1 MGAQL
6 ESDLRS
12 IMMGEDEEVDQSN
25 PLSIGTTS
33 WSFLDG
39 DTVKDSVTGESVR
52 LRGINTLE
60 TSKHIKEL
68 GYEFSEGEVGGD
80 ATTSHIWSLANKHGF
95 TNVVKTGE
103 KGFHG
108 RDMGDLLNDEGH
120 SFVDTLLRSGLAA
133 PWHFSSEDDLE
144 LSIWGGAAEAGRP
157 DGTPKNDFE
166 KARDAITAVQ
176 TEHYNGLPIQKML
189 AFNAEEYNS
198 NPDLFMGMKNRTV
211 GADYEGKS
219 RTPFSTS
226 WDVGFATLYKSL
238 NTFGQKAANLVG
250 ATGVEA
256 SFAADVADN
265 ESYIT
270 SQPTVKMDVTEIDWL
285 DYDEVTTGLMGMLG
299 TSLPFMATTLTGM
312 ALAPI
317 TLGTSMSVPV
327 AMYSGMVLDE
337 MEGQIEDKNFG
348 IAIAAGAGMTVLDRL
363 GIKGLISPKMMMTSA
378 GRKEAIEAISR
389 HKMFEGLSR
398 EQALQG
404 ASNFYLTQSKKQLLG
419 FVDDAKAFGA
429 SQLQKSQLFK
439 EGVRRLGKSSASEGV
454 TEAMQELTQYTAA
467 VIGSEKEWD
476 YDEVQ
481 HKMTNAIVAGGLMG
495 GGFAAP
501 SFGMEVGGWKAAIDF
516 ALDDDGRFDGIN
528 KEVEDRVVEEN
539 NGVLPTIDDI
549 KLDNQNADRIERE
562 GRKTGLEV
570 DVPEHIS
577 VGADQHT
584 TPGTTI
590 EHIWAFLK
598 NPKVAVR
605 GAVDNTTRKARSL
618 SPTFIKM
625 TDMIG
630 STRNRL
636 FPGRN
641 METTQRLKVADFA
654 GKLRDQEVIE
664 ASFNAPRTMSS
675 AGRSEFVSDL
685 ANRFMEQVLRPSI
698 IQDGVGS
705 GFTYKTTKALDWS
718 KADADVLANKDAL
731 LALDK
736 ELQSLADSILQTTN
750 STRKITGEDSVGKLD
765 HWAYRHKSFRREH
778 IAKNRSK
785 FSALLSKEYGMPKAV
800 ADELTDN
807 IINNESI
814 STLAEAFDITKGG
827 VNPSFQKS
835 RKLHISDRAAF
846 NDFLEQNIFKN
857 MGDASREAARFQAH
871 REFLGKDNANVNRMF
886 QEVHSELLETMEP
899 EAALKLL
906 NELKYDIRNIL
917 NAESGNYKP
926 IQNQFI
932 KQFQKYLTMLTTLQS
947 LSMAAASSMP
957 EMGMIVEGVPKEII
971 VKNAASSGYLFGGA
985 IGAYLRNLQVIS
997 RTSKPRENMETYLDK
1012 KLSELRTK
1020 NDTDPRF
1027 VLYTNLKQML
1037 KETGFKAQETG
1048 AATTTGVQDTNE
1060 FTRGI
1065 ADAFFKANFL
1075 VDQQDMHRMMRLS
1088 FFNDFLIS
1096 KLDLIQKHE
1105 GTTDTVGSAEA
1116 KMMMRELGIPV
1127 GLMLDLGN
1135 KLKNLKDGE
1144 SLSPT
1149 DAALYKREFLNG
1161 ATNFVNQAI
1170 PLPNAMNR
1178 PLYYSDPHFVM
1189 LTQFNGFTST
1199 FTANQLPRLW
1209 DQLKGNSSKGLQY
1222 GTVAAMSNMLLLAF
1236 LSQGLKDELKYGD
1249 DGNPY
1254 LTDAQK
1260 IQRAI
1265 YSSGL
1270 LGTTER
1276 VIGSNF
1282 LFPLYGTDSYG
1293 AGDFVWE
1300 NVAGEAAASSTVSK
1314 MYNMISGAIESDGA
1328 KFERNFYA
1336 SLPIVGPFKYR
1347 LQNYKWE

>member
-1 MGAQL
+1 MDAQEEATL
-6 ESDLRS
+6 ESILLGDNT
-12 IMMGEDEEVDQSN
+12 EVEQRN
-25 PLSIGTTS
+25 PLAIGNTT

-39 DTVKDSVTGESVR
+39 DTVADSTTGESVR

-68 GYEFSEGEVGGD
+68 GYAFKEGEVGGD
-80 ATTSHIWSLANKHGF
+80 ASTSHIWALANKHGF

-103 KGFHG
+103 EGFHG
-108 RDMGDLLNDEGH
+108 RPMGDLLNEEGY
-120 SFVDTLLRSGLAA
+120 SFVDTMLRSGLAS
-133 PWHFSSEDDLE
+133 PWHFSSADDLE
-144 LSIWGGAAEAGRP
+144 LANWGSAAEAGRP
-157 DGTPKNDFE
+157 QGAPKSDFE
-166 KARDAITAVQ
+166 EARDSIAAVQ
-176 TEHYNGLPIQKML
+176 EEHYNGLPIQKMM

-198 NPDLFMGMKNRTV
+198 NPDLFMGMKNKNME
-211 GADYEGKS
+211 ADYEGKS
-219 RTPFSTS
+219 RTPFGTG
-226 WDVGFATLYKSL
+226 WDVGFATLYKGL
-238 NTFGQKAANLVG
+238 NTFGQAASNRLG
-250 ATGVEA
+250 ASQTEA
-256 SFAADVADN
+256 SFAADATRN
-265 ESYIT
+265 QMYID
-270 SQPTVKMDVTEIDWL
+270 SQPTVKMDVTAIDWAS
-285 DYDEVTTGLMGMLG
+285 YDEVTTGMMGMLG
-299 TSLPFMATTLTGM
+299 TSLPFMATTMAGM
-312 ALAPI
+312 AAAPV
-317 TLGTSMSVPV
+317 TAGASMSVPV
-327 AMYSGMVLDE
+327 AMYSGMVLDS
-337 MEGQIEDKNFG
+337 MEGQIEDKNMG
-348 IAIAAGAGMTVLDRL
+348 VAVAAGVGMTVLDRL
-363 GIKGLISPKMMMTSA
+363 GLKGLVTPKLMITDA

-389 HKMFEGLSR
+389 HELFNKMPR
-398 EQALQG
+398 DQAVKA
-404 ASNFYLTQSKKQLLG
+404 ASEYYLTQSKKQLLS
-419 FVDDAKAFGA
+419 FVGDAKAFGA
-429 SQLQKSQLFK
+429 SQLQRSELFK
-439 EGVRRLGKSSASEGV
+439 EGVRRLGKSTASEGV

-476 YDEVQ
+476 FDEIQ
-481 HKMTNAIVAGGLMG
+481 HSMTNAIVAGGLMG

-501 SFGMEVGGWKAAIDF
+501 GFGMEIGGWKAAVDF
-516 ALDDDGRFDGIN
+516 SLNDDGRFDGIN
-528 KEVEDRVVEEN
+528 KPIEDRVKSEN
-539 NGVLPTIDDI
+539 NGVVPTIDKI
-549 KLDNQNADRIERE
+549 KLDAQKAETKDREARAK
-562 GRKTGLEV
+562 GFEV
-570 DVPEHIS
+570 DTPEHIS
-577 VGADQHT
+577 VGGDAHT
-584 TPGTTI
+584 KPSTTI
-590 EHIWAFLK
+590 EHIWAFTK

-605 GAVDNTTRKARSL
+605 GAIDNTSRKANGL
-618 SPTFIKM
+618 SPTLIKI

-641 METTQRLKVADFA
+641 MDTTQRLRVAEFE
-654 GKLRDQEVIE
+654 GMLRESEAIE
-664 ASFNAPRTMSS
+664 ASFNAPRTLSS

-685 ANRFMEQVLRPSI
+685 ADRFMKQVLRPSI
-698 IQDGVGS
+698 VNKKVGS
-705 GFTYKTTKALDWS
+705 GFTVKESKALDWS
-718 KADADVLANKDAL
+718 KADADVVANKEAL
-731 LALDK
+731 LAFDK
-736 ELQSLADSILQTTN
+736 ELQALSDSILQTTN
-750 STRKITGEDSVGKLD
+750 ATREITGEEAVGKLD
-765 HWAYRHKSFRREH
+765 NWAYRHKSFRREY
-778 IAKNRSK
+778 IAKNRDR
-785 FSALLSKEYGMPKAV
+785 FSALLSKEYGMTKAV

-807 IINNESI
+807 IINNESV
-814 STLAEAFDITKGG
+814 STLSEAFDITKGG
-827 VNPSFQKS
+827 VNPSFQKT
-835 RKLHISDRAAF
+835 RKLHISDRAVF
-846 NDFLEQNIFKN
+846 KDFLEQNIFKN
-857 MGDASREAARFQAH
+857 MADASREAARFQAH
-871 REFLGKDNANVNRMF
+871 REFLGKDNANINRMF
-886 QEVHSELLETMEP
+886 QDVHSELLESMEP
-899 EAALKLL
+899 EAALKLV
-906 NELKYDIRNIL
+906 NELKYDVGNII

-957 EMGMIVEGVPKEII
+957 EMAMIVEGVPREVI
-971 VKNAASSGYLFGGA
+971 VKNAATSGYLFGGA
-985 IGAYLRNLQVIS
+985 VGAYLRNLQVIS

-1012 KLSELRTK
+1012 KISELRTK
-1020 NDTDPRF
+1020 DNNDPRF
-1027 VLYTNLKQML
+1027 VLYTDLKKML
-1037 KETGFKAQETG
+1037 RDTGFKSQETG

-1060 FTRGI
+1060 MTRGI

-1075 VDQQDMHRMMRLS
+1075 HDQQDMHRMMRLS

-1096 KLDLIQKHE
+1096 KLDLIQRHE
-1105 GTTDTVGSAEA
+1105 GSNDTVGSAEA
-1116 KMMMRELGIPV
+1116 KMMMRELGIPT
-1127 GLMLDLGN
+1127 GLMLDLSK
-1135 KLKNLKDGE
+1135 KLKNLKEGE
-1144 SLSPT
+1144 SLSPQ

-1236 LSQGLKDELKYGD
+1236 ISQGLKDELKYGE

-1260 IQRAI
+1260 VQRAI

-1282 LFPLYGTDSYG
+1282 LFPLYGSDSYG

-1336 SLPIVGPFKYR
+1336 SLPIIGPFKYR

>member
-12 IMMGEDEEVDQSN
+12 ILLGEGEEVQYKN
-25 PLSIGTTS
+25 PLAIGNTT

-39 DTVKDSVTGESVR
+39 DTVEDSTTGESVR

-60 TSKHIKEL
+60 TSKHIEEL
-68 GYEFSEGEVGGD
+68 GFKFKEGQVGGD
-80 ATTSHIWSLANKHGF
+80 AATSHIWALANKHGF

-103 KGFHG
+103 EGFHG
-108 RDMGDLLNDEGH
+108 RPMGDILNDEGH
-120 SFVDTLLRSGLAA
+120 SFVDTMLRSGLAS
-133 PWHFSSEDDLE
+133 PWHFSSQDDQE
-144 LSIWGGAAEAGRP
+144 LANWGSAAEAGRP
-157 DGTPKNDFE
+157 KGTPKNDFE
-166 KARDAITAVQ
+166 QARDAIAAVQ
-176 TEHYNGLPIQKML
+176 EEHYNGLPIAKMM

-198 NPDLFMGMKNRTV
+198 NPDLFMGMKNKNQ
-211 GADYEGKS
+211 GATYEGKS
-219 RTPFSTS
+219 RTPFGTG
-226 WDVGFATLYKSL
+226 WDVGFATLYKGL
-238 NTFGQKAANLVG
+238 NTFGEVAANRLG
-250 ATGVEA
+250 AIETEA
-256 SFAADVADN
+256 SFSADATRNQMFMDA
-265 ESYIT
+265 
-270 SQPTVKMDVTEIDWL
+270 QPTVKMDVTAIDWASF
-285 DYDEVTTGLMGMLG
+285 DEVTTGLMGMLG
-299 TSLPFMATTLTGM
+299 TSLPFMATTMAGM
-312 ALAPI
+312 AAAPI
-317 TLGTSMSVPV
+317 TAGTSMSVPV
-327 AMYSGMVLDE
+327 AMYSGMVLDS
-337 MEGQIEDKNFG
+337 MEGQVEDKNLG

-363 GIKGLISPKMMMTSA
+363 GIKGLITPKLMITQE

-389 HKMFEGLSR
+389 HEMFSGLTK
-398 EQALQG
+398 EQALKG
-404 ASNFYLTQSKKQLLG
+404 ASNFYLTQSKKQLLT

-429 SQLQKSQLFK
+429 SQLQRSQLFK
-439 EGVRRLGKSSASEGV
+439 EGVVRLGRASASEGV
-454 TEAMQELTQYTAA
+454 TEALQELTQYTAA

-476 YDEVQ
+476 FDEVQ
-481 HKMTNAIVAGGLMG
+481 HAMTNAIVAGGLMG
-495 GGFAAP
+495 TGFAAP
-501 SFGMEVGGWKAAIDF
+501 GFGMEIGGWKTAVDF
-516 ALDDDGRFDGIN
+516 ASEDDGRFEGIN
-528 KEVEDRVVEEN
+528 KATEDRVKAEN

-549 KLDNQNADRIERE
+549 KVDAQEAETRERNAISR
-562 GRKTGLEV
+562 GLKV
-570 DVPEHIS
+570 DTPEHIS
-577 VGADQHT
+577 VGAAQHEK
-584 TPGTTI
+584 PSTTI
-590 EHIWAFLK
+590 EHIWAFTK

-605 GAVDNTTRKARSL
+605 GAIDNTARKAKGL
-618 SPTFIKM
+618 SPTLIKL
-625 TDMIG
+625 TDMLG

-636 FPGRN
+636 FAGRN
-641 METTQRLKVADFA
+641 MDTTQRLQVAEFS
-654 GKLRDQEVIE
+654 GYLRDQELIE
-664 ASFNAPRTMSS
+664 SSFNAPRTMSS
-675 AGRSEFVSDL
+675 VGRSDFVSDL
-685 ANRFMEQVLRPSI
+685 ANRFMLQVLKPA
-698 IQDGVGS
+698 VLNN
-705 GFTYKTTKALDWS
+705 KALDWS
-718 KADADVLANKDAL
+718 KADADLVANKEAL
-731 LALDK
+731 LSLDK
-736 ELQSLADSILQTTN
+736 ELQALSDAILRTTN
-750 STRKITGEDSVGKLD
+750 NTRKITGEEAVGKLD
-765 HWAYRHKSFRREH
+765 NWSYRHKSFKREH
-778 IAKNRSK
+778 IAKNRER
-785 FSALLSKEYGMPKAV
+785 FSALLSKEYGMDKGT
-800 ADELTDN
+800 ADNLTDA

-814 STLAEAFDITKGG
+814 TTLEEAFDITKGG

-835 RKLHISDRAAF
+835 RRLHISDRPAF

-871 REFLGKDNANVNRMF
+871 REFLGKDNVNVNRMF
-886 QEVHSELLETMEP
+886 QNIHSELAETMDP
-899 EAALKLL
+899 EAALKLT
-906 NELKYDIRNIL
+906 NELKYDIGNII

-957 EMGMIVEGVPKEII
+957 EMSMIVEGVPKEVI

-985 IGAYLRNLQVIS
+985 VGAYLRNLQVIS

-1012 KLSELRTK
+1012 KLAELRSK
-1020 NDTDPRF
+1020 DDTDPRF

-1037 KETGFKAQETG
+1037 KETGFKSQETG

-1060 FTRGI
+1060 MTRGI

-1075 VDQQDMHRMMRLS
+1075 HDQQDMHRMMRLS
-1088 FFNDFLIS
+1088 FFNDFLIG
-1096 KLDLIQKHE
+1096 KLDLIQRHE
-1105 GTTDTVGSAEA
+1105 GTTATVGSAEA

-1127 GLMLDLGN
+1127 GLMLDLSS
-1135 KLKNLKDGE
+1135 KLKNLKEGE
-1144 SLSPT
+1144 SLSPQ

-1236 LSQGLKDELKYGD
+1236 LSQGIKDELKYGD

-1260 IQRAI
+1260 VQRAI

-1282 LFPLYGTDSYG
+1282 LFPLYGSDSYG

-1336 SLPIVGPFKYR
+1336 SLPIIGPFKYR

>member
-1 MGAQL
+1 MA
-6 ESDLRS
+6 S
-12 IMMGEDEEVDQSN
+12 
-25 PLSIGTTS
+25 
-33 WSFLDG
+33 
-39 DTVKDSVTGESVR
+39 
-52 LRGINTLE
+52 
-60 TSKHIKEL
+60 
-68 GYEFSEGEVGGD
+68 
-80 ATTSHIWSLANKHGF
+80 
-95 TNVVKTGE
+95 
-103 KGFHG
+103 
-108 RDMGDLLNDEGH
+108 
-120 SFVDTLLRSGLAA
+120 
-133 PWHFSSEDDLE
+133 PWHFSSEQDTSTSLF
-144 LSIWGGAAEAGRP
+144 GAAAESVRTRGA
-157 DGTPKNDFE
+157 PKNDFE
-166 KARDAITAVQ
+166 KARDAIAAVQ
-176 TEHYNGLPIQKML
+176 DEHYNGLPISKMI
-189 AFNAEEYNS
+189 AFNAKEYNE
-198 NPDLFMGMKNRTV
+198 NPDFFMGMKNKHV
-211 GADYEGKS
+211 DADYEGKS
-219 RTPFSTS
+219 RTPFSTQ

-238 NTFGQKAANLVG
+238 NTFGEVAANRVG
-250 ATGVEA
+250 ATETEA
-256 SFAADVADN
+256 SFAADAAN
-265 ESYIT
+265 NQSYI
-270 SQPTVKMDVTEIDWL
+270 SDQPTVKMDVTAIDWT

-299 TSLPFMATTLTGM
+299 TSLPFMGATIAGM
-312 ALAPI
+312 AAAPI
-317 TLGTSMSVPV
+317 TYGASMSVPV
-327 AMYSGMVLDE
+327 AMYSGMVLNE
-337 MEGQIEDKNFG
+337 MEGSVEDKNFG
-348 IAIAAGAGMTVLDRL
+348 IAIAAGVGMTVLDRL
-363 GIKGLISPKMMMTSA
+363 GIKGLITPKMMMTSA
-378 GRKEAIEAISR
+378 GRTEAIESIAK
-389 HKMFEGLSR
+389 HKMFASLPRDE
-398 EQALQG
+398 ALKA
-404 ASNFYLTQSKKQLLG
+404 ASQFYLTQSKKQLLG

-429 SQLQKSQLFK
+429 GQLQKSQLFK

-481 HKMTNAIVAGGLMG
+481 HAMTNAIVAGGLMG

-501 SFGMEVGGWKAAIDF
+501 SFGMEVGGWKAAVDF
-516 ALDDDGRFDGIN
+516 ALNDDGRFDGIN
-528 KEVEDRVVEEN
+528 KEIEDRVVAEN

-549 KLDNQNADRIERE
+549 KLDNQNADLLERAGKKRGIEVE
-562 GRKTGLEV
+562 S
-570 DVPEHIS
+570 PEHIS
-577 VGADQHT
+577 VGAEQHT

-590 EHIWAFLK
+590 EHIWAFVK

-605 GAVDNTTRKARSL
+605 GAIDHTARKAKAL

-641 METTQRLKVADFA
+641 METTQRLKVAELK
-654 GKLRDQEVIE
+654 GKLRDQEAIE

-675 AGRSEFVSDL
+675 VGRSEFVSDL

-698 IQDGVGS
+698 VMDGVGS

-718 KADADVLANKDAL
+718 KADADVIANKDAL
-731 LALDK
+731 LALDT

-750 STRKITGEDSVGKLD
+750 TTRKITGESTVNKLD

-778 IAKNRSK
+778 IAKNRDK
-785 FSALLSKEYGMPKAV
+785 FSALLSKEYGMPKSV

-814 STLAEAFDITKGG
+814 STLSEAFDITKGG

-846 NDFLEQNIFKN
+846 NDFLENNIFKN
-857 MGDASREAARFQAH
+857 MEDASREAARFQAH
-871 REFLGKDNANVNRMF
+871 REFLGKDNVNVNRMF
-886 QEVHSELLETMEP
+886 QEVHAELLETMDP
-899 EAALKLL
+899 DSALKLL

-932 KQFQKYLTMLTTLQS
+932 KQFQKYLTMITTLQS

-957 EMGMIVEGVPKEII
+957 EMAMIVEGVPREII
-971 VKNAASSGYLFGGA
+971 VKNAASSGYLFGSALGSY
-985 IGAYLRNLQVIS
+985 IRNLQVIT
-997 RTSKPRENMETYLDK
+997 RTSKPRENMDTYLDK
-1012 KLSELRTK
+1012 KLSELRTN

-1105 GTTDTVGSAEA
+1105 GTTATVGSSEA

-1144 SLSPT
+1144 SLSST
-1149 DAALYKREFLNG
+1149 DQELYKREFLNG

-1178 PLYYSDPHFVM
+1178 PLYYSDPHFVL

-1236 LSQGLKDELKYGD
+1236 VSQGLKDELKYGE

-1282 LFPLYGTDSYG
+1282 LFPLYGSDTYG

-1314 MYNMISGAIESDGA
+1314 MYNMISGAVESDGA

-1336 SLPIVGPFKYR
+1336 SLPIIGPFKYR